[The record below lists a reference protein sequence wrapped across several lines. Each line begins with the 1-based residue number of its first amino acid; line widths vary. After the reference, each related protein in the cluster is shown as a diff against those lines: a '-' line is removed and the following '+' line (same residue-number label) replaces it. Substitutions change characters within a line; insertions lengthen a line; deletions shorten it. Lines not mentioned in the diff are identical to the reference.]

1 MDLFFYILQ
10 APVKD
15 DDDDDDDDD
24 APKQV
29 IQTLVGEF

>member
-1 MDLFFYILQ
+1 MDLFVYVLQ
-10 APVKD
+10 TPVKD